1 MQSQLECFLWSCT
14 NTGDQWY
21 HPVNSEVDYV
31 NHTGKHMTFA
41 KFMTSDE
48 DVKILA
54 MVFNDYFERSPDY
67 NTNHNN
73 GEFIYPTQIKVS
85 ERADNAQDFF
95 VEEGF
100 TNKW

>member
-1 MQSQLECFLWSCT
+1 
-14 NTGDQWY
+14 
-21 HPVNSEVDYV
+21 
-31 NHTGKHMTFA
+31 
-41 KFMTSDE
+41 
-48 DVKILA
+48 

-85 ERADNAQDFF
+85 ERADNAQDFYDYL